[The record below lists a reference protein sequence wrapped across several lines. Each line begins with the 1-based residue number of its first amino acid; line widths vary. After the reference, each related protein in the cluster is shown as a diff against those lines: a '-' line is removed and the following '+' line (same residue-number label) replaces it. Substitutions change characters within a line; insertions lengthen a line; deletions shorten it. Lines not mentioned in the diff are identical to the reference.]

1 MFIATGEE
9 YIDEWKNPQTGAV
22 TFYCSL
28 CGCQF
33 DNKLIVPHTKDYMHK
48 KQYQVNSDL
57 YCKAIIQY
65 SAVDLPKINPIRSCE
80 NQFLAH
86 Q

>member
-1 MFIATGEE
+1 MLIVTGEE

-33 DNKLIVPHTKDYMHK
+33 DNKLIVPHAKDFKHK
-48 KQYQVNSDL
+48 KQYQVTSDVL
-57 YCKAIIQY
+57 QGR
-65 SAVDLPKINPIRSCE
+65 DLVYNMDLS
-80 NQFLAH
+80 
-86 Q
+86 